1 MKKRYDN
8 IDPTQH
14 LVSKQLKV
22 ELAFQVNIKANLF
35 ENYNITQ
42 TEKDQNHLEIFTKK
56 EKDLLKYSDSKAL
69 LINKI
74 DTLEK
79 ELNSLQENL
88 RKKNEIIYN
97 LDREKKDLDISY
109 ENVQFDL
116 QNFKIN

>member
-1 MKKRYDN
+1 M
-8 IDPTQH
+8 
-14 LVSKQLKV
+14 
-22 ELAFQVNIKANLF
+22 
-35 ENYNITQ
+35 
-42 TEKDQNHLEIFTKK
+42 
-56 EKDLLKYSDSKAL
+56 
-69 LINKI
+69 INKI

-116 QNFKIN
+116 QNFKINENEANNELMILNLKKDKIVEDIVLKKKSEIFYFLH